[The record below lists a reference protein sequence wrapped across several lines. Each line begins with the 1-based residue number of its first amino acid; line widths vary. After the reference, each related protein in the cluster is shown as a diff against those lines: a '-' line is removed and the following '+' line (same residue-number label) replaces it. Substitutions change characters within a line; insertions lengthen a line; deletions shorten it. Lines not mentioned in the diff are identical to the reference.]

1 MSVKL
6 LMHNL
11 VASYGPRMK
20 KGETFE
26 ALLQKIL
33 KDDFTETDAWE
44 LTKRLVKNCKFTP
57 TIAEIAEQYEPI
69 KAAKYRE
76 KEAAAK
82 LKKQAEEDKHKLTPE
97 ENAACALRA
106 QLHMERIKQGW
117 RPPKTITPLLRA
129 FAQHWI
135 PDISDETIEE
145 HYVTIKSAYDGNRMM
160 ELENEPTRMR
170 LNWHMNAVYSAV
182 YYLPK
187 KKKRVNAFSASGE
200 RDN

>member
-1 MSVKL
+1 
-6 LMHNL
+6 
-11 VASYGPRMK
+11 
-20 KGETFE
+20 
-26 ALLQKIL
+26 
-33 KDDFTETDAWE
+33 
-44 LTKRLVKNCKFTP
+44 
-57 TIAEIAEQYEPI
+57 
-69 KAAKYRE
+69 
-76 KEAAAK
+76 
-82 LKKQAEEDKHKLTPE
+82 
-97 ENAACALRA
+97 
-106 QLHMERIKQGW
+106 MERIKQGW

-187 KKKRVNAFSASGE
+187 KKKAS
-200 RDN
+200 